1 MKPVMK
7 EQRCRRDPQGTRR
20 RILTAA
26 QKEFAEGGLYG
37 ARIDRIARGAETNE
51 RMLYYYFG
59 SKDGLFLAV
68 LNHAL
73 ESLNAAERSLDLS
86 SLSPEEGVMRVAHF
100 LWDYYRDHPD
110 LVRLLNDENL
120 RKGQLTREMT
130 GLRRMDSPLLD
141 ALTSVLERGKQAGV
155 FRDDVD
161 PAKFYT
167 ALSGLGYYVVSNR
180 FSLEATLGIDL
191 VDPTEAERMRQINTE
206 LVLAYLT
213 HHETV
218 VVAL

>member
-1 MKPVMK
+1 MESVMK
-7 EQRCRRDPQGTRR
+7 EQRCRRDPQGTRQ

-26 QKEFAEGGLYG
+26 HNEFAEGGLYG
-37 ARIDRIARGAETNE
+37 ARIDRIARAAGTNE

-68 LNHAL
+68 LDYVY

-86 SLSPEEGVMRVAHF
+86 SASPEEGVIRVAHF

-120 RKGQLTREMT
+120 REGKLTRETT
-130 GLRRMDSPLLD
+130 GLRRIVSPLLE
-141 ALTSVLERGKQAGV
+141 ALTSVLERGNRAGV
-155 FRDDVD
+155 FRDVD

-167 ALSGLGYYVVSNR
+167 VLSGLGYYVVSNR

-191 VDPTEAERMRQINTE
+191 NDPTEATRMRQMSTE

-213 HHETV
+213 HHEP
-218 VVAL
+218 VVATS

>member
-1 MKPVMK
+1 MESVMK
-7 EQRCRRDPQGTRR
+7 EQRCRRDPQGTRH

-26 QKEFAEGGLYG
+26 QDEFAKGGLYG
-37 ARIDRIARGAETNE
+37 ARVDRIARAAGTNE

-68 LNHAL
+68 LDHVL

-86 SLSPEEGVMRVAHF
+86 SVSPEEGVLRVAHF

-120 RKGQLTREMT
+120 REGKLTRET
-130 GLRRMDSPLLD
+130 TSLRRVVSPLLE
-141 ALTSVLERGKQAGV
+141 ALTRILERGKEAGV
-155 FRDDVD
+155 FRDID

-167 ALSGLGYYVVSNR
+167 VLSGLGYYVVSNR
-180 FSLEATLGIDL
+180 FSLGATLGIDL
-191 VDPTEAERMRQINTE
+191 NDPTEAKHMRQMSTE
-206 LVLAYLT
+206 LVLSYLT
-213 HHETV
+213 HHEP
-218 VVAL
+218 VVATS

>member
-1 MKPVMK
+1 MESVMK
-7 EQRCRRDPQGTRR
+7 EQRCRRDPQGTRQ

-26 QKEFAEGGLYG
+26 HNEFAEGGLYG
-37 ARIDRIARGAETNE
+37 ARIDRIACAAGTNE

-68 LNHAL
+68 LDYVLA
-73 ESLNAAERSLDLS
+73 SLNAAERSLDLS
-86 SLSPEEGVMRVAHF
+86 SVSPEEGVTRVAHF

-120 RKGQLTREMT
+120 REGKLTRET
-130 GLRRMDSPLLD
+130 TSLRRNVSPLLE
-141 ALTSVLERGKQAGV
+141 ALTHVLERGKHAGV
-155 FRDDVD
+155 FRDVD

-167 ALSGLGYYVVSNR
+167 VLSGLGYYVVSNR

-191 VDPTEAERMRQINTE
+191 NDPTEAKRMRQMSTE
-206 LVLAYLT
+206 LVLSYLT
-213 HHETV
+213 HHEP
-218 VVAL
+218 VVATF